1 MMIIFVM
8 TIMFRMEMSFAMTEM
23 FAMTMRFA
31 MVTMFRLAMMLVMI
45 MRFAMT
51 MMFFDGNG
59 KEVSFTWASHCV
71 WHRNLHSLHFR
82 P

>member
-31 MVTMFRLAMMLVMI
+31 MVTMLMMI

-71 WHRNLHSLHFR
+71 WQRNLHSLHFR